1 MSQHVQDMLYFFK
14 QFLRPLLFF
23 SEEALDFGYDFHVS
37 ESHPTV
43 AMSNSSLLPS
53 KRHSTFVMCNSSLF
67 LKTSSQLPPWH
78 PFSSH
83 LKKGTRLLPCSSLLS
98 SRKQVPRS
106 RYGFLSLFRNSAPKT
121 CSSLFFS
128 AVSLHLPLLL
138 QNPSTIFAMICS

>member
-78 PFSSH
+78 PLSSH
-83 LKKGTRLLPCSSLLS
+83 LKKRHPTFAMFVSPLISKTGTQISLW
-98 SRKQVPRS
+98 
-106 RYGFLSLFRNSAPKT
+106 
-121 CSSLFFS
+121 
-128 AVSLHLPLLL
+128 LPLALPK
-138 QNPSTIFAMICS
+138 QRA